1 MLFLQD
7 VRGEVGSRNKR
18 GEFEHMAKRQHLL
31 TKQDVANL
39 RRKVHDQT
47 MMRHSNDATSV
58 QMIVNELRNEAYD
71 PVLIHKPQNV
81 KTPDCAFLP
90 EDAFVLAIQ
99 TEWQKEL
106 FEKFSSTV
114 LCIDSTHGTNAY
126 QFKLITCIVPDDF
139 GKGM

>member
-1 MLFLQD
+1 
-7 VRGEVGSRNKR
+7 
-18 GEFEHMAKRQHLL
+18 MAKRQHLL

-47 MMRHSNDATSV
+47 IMRHSDDATSV
-58 QMIVNELRNEAYD
+58 QMIVNELQNEAYD
-71 PVLIHKPQNV
+71 PVLIYKPQHV

-90 EDAFVLAIQ
+90 EDAFVLAFQ

>member
-1 MLFLQD
+1 MFLQD
-7 VRGEVGSRNKR
+7 VRGEVGNHDKR
-18 GEFEHMAKRQHLL
+18 CEFEHMAKWQHLL

-47 MMRHSNDATSV
+47 MIRHSDDATSV
-58 QMIVNELRNEAYD
+58 QMIVNELWNEAYD
-71 PVLIHKPQNV
+71 PVLIHKSQHV
-81 KTPDCAFLP
+81 KTPDCASLP
-90 EDAFVLAIQ
+90 EDAIVLAIQ

-114 LCIDSTHGTNAY
+114 LCIDSTHGTNTY
-126 QFKLITCIVPDDF
+126 QFKVITCIVPDNF